1 MTLSTSG
8 KKRSNLRLWSWIGA
22 AVLGVS
28 AFLYGSVA
36 SGAPQTNAE
45 RAHALANDFA
55 CPVCHG
61 QSVAQSD
68 ASVARIIRREIRTWV
83 DEGRTTAYIRSQL
96 VADFGEDIDYTPS
109 ATGITSL
116 VWILPVVGGAGAVTG
131 LFFVFRRWKLESDLE
146 ASAEDIAL
154 VEAARADLP

>member
-1 MTLSTSG
+1 MTPSITQ

-22 AVLGVS
+22 AVLALS
-28 AFLYGSVA
+28 AFLYGSV
-36 SGAPQTNAE
+36 SGGQPQTNAE
-45 RAHALANDFA
+45 RAHALADNFA
-55 CPVCHG
+55 CPVCSG

-83 DEGRTTAYIRSQL
+83 DEGRTTDYIRSQL

-131 LFFVFRRWKLESDLE
+131 LFFVFRRWRLDTDFE
-146 ASAEDIAL
+146 ASAEDVAL
-154 VEAARADLP
+154 VDAARADLP